1 VANNVSVHSNVVH
14 SNGAA
19 AGIVVNTG
27 FGFNE
32 IIDNSIIG
40 NVGVGVFLDT
50 GSTANVVAGNTLA
63 ANTTGALTD
72 GGTGNH
78 VGEFVGGASLLGGNQ
93 YSNIVY

>member
-1 VANNVSVHSNVVH
+1 M
-14 SNGAA
+14 
-19 AGIVVNTG
+19 
-27 FGFNE
+27 
-32 IIDNSIIG
+32 
-40 NVGVGVFLDT
+40 GVGVFLNT